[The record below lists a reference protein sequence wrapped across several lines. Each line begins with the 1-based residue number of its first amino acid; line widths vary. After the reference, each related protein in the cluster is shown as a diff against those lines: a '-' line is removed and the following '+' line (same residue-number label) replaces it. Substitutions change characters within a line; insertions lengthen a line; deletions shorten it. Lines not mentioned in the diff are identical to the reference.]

1 MALVTWVHRKG
12 GITIDAGEKVALVA
26 IGVNFILF
34 IVKYAAA
41 VFSGSIAL
49 KAESFHTFADLIA
62 SLTVFAGLKIAK
74 RKSKMFPYGLYKIEN
89 MFSVIISFVIF
100 YTGYEILLEAKH
112 MEHSVLQNP
121 GWAILSILFSIL
133 VTFLFSRYEKKV
145 GEKLQSPIL
154 LADAAHIHI
163 DVLSNVVVLI
173 SLISSLMGY
182 YLEQIAAF
190 IVVLFII
197 KTGWQIAVDGLRV
210 LLDASVDYET
220 LSKVAGIIVQTPQVI
235 EMKTLT
241 GRNSGQF
248 KFIEAN
254 IVLKTHD
261 FDKAHFIAEGI
272 ESHIKKEIRH
282 IDQVLIQYE
291 PVKKEEIIYAVPLS
305 DDQAL
310 VGEHFGE
317 AKYFMLVTFKAEEKK
332 ASKVEVLDNPY
343 SISETSKG
351 ILTAEFLIKKMV
363 DAVFV
368 KKDFGNKG
376 PAYVFSN
383 ANIEVIVTDALTMRA
398 VFEKI
403 DRSL

>member
-1 MALVTWVHRKG
+1 M
-12 GITIDAGEKVALVA
+12 
-26 IGVNFILF
+26 LF
-34 IVKYAAA
+34 IVKYVAAI
-41 VFSGSIAL
+41 FSGSIAL
-49 KAESFHTFADLIA
+49 KAEAFHTFADLIA

-100 YTGYEILLEAKH
+100 YTSYEIVLEAKH
-112 MEHSVLQNP
+112 MEYSILENS
-121 GWAILSILFSIL
+121 GLAILSILFSIL
-133 VTFLFSRYEKKV
+133 VTFLFSRYENKV
-145 GEKLQSPIL
+145 GKKLNSPII

-173 SLISSLMGY
+173 SLVSSLMGY
-182 YLEQIAAF
+182 HLEQIAAL

-220 LSKVAGIIVQTPQVI
+220 LSKVAGIIAQTPQVI
-235 EMKTLT
+235 EIKTLK

-254 IVLKTHD
+254 IILKTHD
-261 FDKAHFIAEGI
+261 FDKAHFIADQI

-282 IDQVLIQYE
+282 INQVIIQYE
-291 PVKKEEIIYAVPLS
+291 PVKKEEIIYAVPLT

-310 VGEHFGE
+310 VGDHFGE
-317 AKYFMLVTFKAEEKK
+317 AKYFMLVTFKSEGKK
-332 ASKVEVLDNPY
+332 ASKVEILNNPY
-343 SISETSKG
+343 SIRTTSKG

-363 DAVFV
+363 DAVLV

-383 ANIEVIVTDALTMRA
+383 ANIEVIVTDASTLLKA
-398 VFEKI
+398 FEKI